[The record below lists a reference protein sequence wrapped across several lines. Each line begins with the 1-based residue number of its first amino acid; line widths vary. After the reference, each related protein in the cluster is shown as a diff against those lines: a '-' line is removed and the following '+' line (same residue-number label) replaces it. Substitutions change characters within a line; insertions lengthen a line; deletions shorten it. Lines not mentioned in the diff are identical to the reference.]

1 VKKPLF
7 HTLSKEKKQIE
18 RKHPMLKLLLIVAII
33 GFILLGVGITH
44 FLETRH
50 WLPSRWLTGC
60 LVFLVILI
68 PSVLFPQLPLGVKQ
82 LFYGISALLA
92 VIFFET
98 TRGILERDEYK
109 GIVKTQPK
117 GK

>member
-1 VKKPLF
+1 
-7 HTLSKEKKQIE
+7 
-18 RKHPMLKLLLIVAII
+18 MLKLILIAAVI

-44 FLETRH
+44 FLEKKQ
-50 WLPSRWLTGC
+50 WLPNRWLTGS

-68 PSVLFPQLPLGVKQ
+68 PSIILPQLPLGFKQ

-98 TRGILERDEYK
+98 TRRILERNEYK
-109 GIVKTQPK
+109 GNVKTQPK